1 MWVLT
6 AATAHLGA
14 LGRVVDLGGKIV
26 VEALFEARTEQFV
39 GVGNAER
46 EQLMS
51 FREVLKYY
59 EEGLR
64 F

>member
-39 GVGNAER
+39 GVGNAKR
-46 EQLMS
+46 EQLT